1 MLIKKF
7 LKNQFSACL
16 NRWKQCDSELLIKSN
31 AYEKLKNDQ
40 ERFENEKEN
49 MKRDKGDLE
58 RENEHLK
65 EKLEDLQSSRRSSG
79 GKEKS
84 HEYELL
90 KEENEEL
97 KDKLKEF
104 QDEDIELLK
113 MKLSAAEMMVKLYMP
128 KDPTSPAS
136 FSRSP
141 KKRNK
146 KYYKNN

>member
-1 MLIKKF
+1 MKK
-7 LKNQFSACL
+7 
-16 NRWKQCDSELLIKSN
+16 D
-31 AYEKLKNDQ
+31 
-40 ERFENEKEN
+40 
-49 MKRDKGDLE
+49 KRDLE

-65 EKLEDLQSSRRSSG
+65 EKLEDLRSSRRSSG
-79 GKEKS
+79 GREKP